1 MNLSLKIAS
10 LCAASALALPCMGDD
25 GTDVMLIHQLGADAP
40 VSVKITPGM
49 SVTFSESEQQMRIT
63 GDEAQNPMSFDI
75 SQIEKITFD
84 LVTTPSDVV
93 EKTLGD
99 VRIVNDHGIVTIS
112 ATGLITYH
120 AWSIN
125 GVQVCGGTAT
135 ESVTID
141 FTSKPK
147 GVYIVNANGK
157 TIKFINN

>member
-1 MNLSLKIAS
+1 MNFTLKIVS
-10 LCAASALALPCMGDD
+10 LCAASALALPAVADRD
-25 GTDVMLIHQLGADAP
+25 ADVMLIHQLGADAP
-40 VSVKITPGM
+40 VSVEITPGM
-49 SVTFSESEQQMRIT
+49 SVTFSESEQQMRVT
-63 GDEAQNPMSFDI
+63 GGKAQNSMNFDI

-84 LVTTPSDVV
+84 LVTTPTDVV
-93 EKTLGD
+93 EKSLGD
-99 VRIVNDHGIVTIS
+99 VKIVNRRGIVTIS
-112 ATGLITYH
+112 ASGPISYH

-147 GVYIVNANGK
+147 GVYIVSANGK

>member
-1 MNLSLKIAS
+1 MNFTLKIVS
-10 LCAASALALPCMGDD
+10 LCAASALALPAVADRD
-25 GTDVMLIHQLGADAP
+25 ADVMLIHQLGAEAP
-40 VSVKITPGM
+40 VSVEITPGM
-49 SVTFSESEQQMRIT
+49 SVTFSESEQQMRVT
-63 GDEAQNPMSFDI
+63 GGKAQNSMNFDI

-84 LVTTPSDVV
+84 LVTTPTDVV
-93 EKTLGD
+93 EKSLGD
-99 VRIVNDHGIVTIS
+99 VKIVNRHGIVTIS
-112 ATGLITYH
+112 ASGPISYH

-147 GVYIVNANGK
+147 GVYIVSANGK